1 MAARSRRRGDAGSV
15 TIEAAI
21 ALSVVVVVLALCLS
35 GIGCAIAQVRCV
47 DAAREAARLAARGD
61 ESLAAGVVASM
72 GPAGATLTLQNVG
85 DTVIATVAASGVG
98 GLLPGI
104 SVRATTIAAVEDS
117 AGAGEPNGA
126 AAR

>member
-1 MAARSRRRGDAGSV
+1 MAARSRRDGDTGSV

-72 GPAGATLTLQNVG
+72 GPPGAALSLRIDG
-85 DTVIATVAASGVG
+85 DTVIATVTASGVG

-104 SVRATTIAAVEDS
+104 SVRATTVAAVEDS
-117 AGAGEPNGA
+117 VGAGDPDGAGAP
-126 AAR
+126 